1 MFRKDRT
8 FRLFFDLYLIDSPK
22 AEAVKLARQ
31 YFAAFFKVRVSKL
44 LDFSLEQLLVLEY
57 ECSFDMMAGLS
68 PAAQDRLFFLGL
80 GLTAC
85 AVIGLMRR
93 MLIQYQ
99 QAAVIQPS
107 ESKSQYITQD
117 VEDSLKSSTLYKL
130 LDSPNYSIQETTA
143 IIICERA
150 LHDGTTIDV
159 LLHYITRPEHDI
171 RERGVRALTMMMNS
185 CKSLLK
191 STFVLC

>member
-1 MFRKDRT
+1 M
-8 FRLFFDLYLIDSPK
+8 
-22 AEAVKLARQ
+22 
-31 YFAAFFKVRVSKL
+31 
-44 LDFSLEQLLVLEY
+44 DFSLEEQQLLVLEY

-68 PAAQDRLFFLGL
+68 PAAQDRLFFLGI
-80 GLTAC
+80 GLTTC

-107 ESKSQYITQD
+107 EGKSQYITQD
-117 VEDSLKSSTLYKL
+117 VEDSLKASTLYKL
-130 LDSPNYSIQETTA
+130 LDSPNYSIQETTS

-185 CKSLLK
+185 CKLLLK
-191 STFVLC
+191 STIVLC